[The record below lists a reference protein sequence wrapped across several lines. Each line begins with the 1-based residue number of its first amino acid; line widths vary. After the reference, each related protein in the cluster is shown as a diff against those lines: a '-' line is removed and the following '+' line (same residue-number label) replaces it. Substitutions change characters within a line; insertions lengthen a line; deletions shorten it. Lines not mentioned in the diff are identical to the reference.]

1 MRKRFAR
8 ILCGSLSVMLFCGQ
22 GMAYAGT
29 APAENET
36 GKGRFFMLPN
46 AKNTE
51 SKAEYGCIGVNL
63 VIPQDID
70 LQQEFQVSLNGEQVK
85 KVTLDSGNGQRNETV
100 LFENLAPGNYTVEI
114 QASGYLPY
122 IQKIEVESYNYK
134 IAVAPNDE
142 NEKEESTMGNMLY
155 GNFDG
160 DHAISSKDASAL
172 IDMLESGVYQKKY
185 DMNYD
190 GKLDLA
196 DLQLVSQKIGMT
208 NRTSTVEKTISKD
221 AVSGSTGDG
230 TVLGDG
236 QDVTDVLN
244 GKSIQ
249 ASPAD
254 GKAIAESPVE
264 LNFDFKD
271 ADVEIEGMY
280 LQTPGDNA
288 IAEGTILVTYE
299 EDGELKTMEVAL
311 YSSEAKARMRAAG
324 MVAYV
329 NPDGTVSIEF
339 GKQIAVKKVVLTIT
353 ATTRPD
359 ASLVEISKVEFLNSM
374 EDKIPAPQI
383 SVPELTTVKAG
394 NKSISV
400 AWNKVN
406 NVTGYEVSIYHDG
419 KTEYIRT
426 SDTALAITQF
436 LNKELENKED
446 YTVCVQAVNG
456 EWTSGFSES
465 QTVTPKADKKPDAP
479 DALTLKSEYKSIT
492 ASWKAPED
500 NAADTYTIY
509 YKKKTDTAWQSV
521 KNITATSYEIDA
533 LEKDIEYQ
541 FYVTASNEYGEGPA
555 SLTASGKT
563 ISVVAAQMNEYRLIN
578 KSNGEGKLSA
588 HIKDAVIGI
597 GMMTD
602 SKLDVSGQ
610 SALGLFDNDYTSYW
624 DGGSWDTGG
633 YNQNQA
639 RAVKVT
645 FDQTYTIGEIQF
657 AEQKNITNYPY
668 IRVYYQDE
676 NGVAQV
682 QTCHWT
688 SLTKTD
694 ENGRNYYR
702 LKLSEPITVSSLS
715 IGFGRYLASSPNVS
729 LAEIRFYEYDSLSD
743 DIQNLYTD
751 DLHLAIRDDVTGETL
766 DALQTRLDTKVDN
779 EYHPDREVLQTELD
793 AARQLYEDEA
803 QLDDVLQIS
812 SQISAAYDSS
822 LKTSGLN
829 AWQPL
834 GVSAKAGDTV
844 VIYVGKTGAQ
854 TGSNTSLQLVATQQH
869 AESSAA
875 GKTIANLKVGRNE
888 ITIPE
893 LISTD
898 VEKGGALYI
907 QYTGN
912 NKEDSYAVRV
922 NGGRKIPV
930 LNLYQVNNE
939 AERKEKIASY
949 VKELNDYVN
958 ALEAEDFK
966 KTEKQLSVY
975 NTTDILIDDMMFSLP
990 ASQVLAGLGSEN
1002 REETLSDTLASM
1014 EDVMTL
1020 FYQNKGLT
1028 NSFAEGTD
1036 TFTIEKNHLPS
1047 QHLNIRYMK
1056 MFSGAFM
1063 YAAGNHIGIEWDQ
1076 TKGLIQNGKTV
1087 VNENGQLTSG
1097 YFFGWGICHEIGHQ
1111 LNQGEYAIA
1120 EVTNNY
1126 FAQLA
1131 KSDGTNASARWKY
1144 EDVYK
1149 KVTSGA
1155 VGYPSDGAVQLAMY
1169 WQLHLAYDTGYAQKT
1184 YDNYDEIFDNLFFAR
1199 VDSYARNT
1207 SLFEGSVALQLT
1219 DSVDQNLMRLAS
1231 AAAGKDL
1238 SEFFERWGYE
1248 PDAETLAFMG
1258 QFEKETR
1265 AIYYIDDDSK
1275 SADIENQAV
1284 SLENKEVLENL
1295 EVSVNHSDVTL
1306 TMQPSQ
1312 EVEDQILGYEII
1324 RVTTRKGKTEKEIV
1338 GFTTEN
1344 TYTDTVNLGSR
1355 AVSYEIYPVDLQ
1367 TNRAAKADTQTVKVI
1382 SDGSYEKDQ
1391 FTVSTNM
1398 TSAQDS
1404 REDADDSL
1412 PCESVEKPAV
1422 SMILDEDKSAEYTGS
1437 AMGTPYLLIDM
1448 KQQKEVSAIRYY
1460 ADALPMSEYLIEVS
1474 KDGINYETVAQGSFV
1489 LEDGQET
1496 IYFNDGENP
1505 WVATYEARYIRITAP
1520 EQENKEISIAE
1531 IDILGPSGDNVEFA
1545 TADGSPAIG
1554 YLEQDYIY
1562 QEKTDT
1568 QEELKIPAGSLVFM
1582 GTYKGNPAYNVVTLY
1597 DENGAIVGGIN
1608 EEGDV
1613 VSNQII
1619 LAEVPDDAMLGEVSE
1634 GTWIYWI
1641 EPDELKKLPAKVRAE
1656 LYRVDNALT
1665 NEGERLVSDTVFTE
1679 LERELPYIRLGE

>member
-1 MRKRFAR
+1 MRKEFAR

-29 APAENET
+29 VPAENET

-142 NEKEESTMGNMLY
+142 NETEESTMGNMLY

-254 GKAIAESPVE
+254 GKTIAESPVE
-264 LNFDFKD
+264 LNFDFED

-359 ASLVEISKVEFLNSM
+359 ASLVEISKVEFLNNM

-406 NVTGYEVSIYHDG
+406 NVT
-419 KTEYIRT
+419 
-426 SDTALAITQF
+426 
-436 LNKELENKED
+436 
-446 YTVCVQAVNG
+446 
-456 EWTSGFSES
+456 
-465 QTVTPKADKKPDAP
+465 
-479 DALTLKSEYKSIT
+479 
-492 ASWKAPED
+492 
-500 NAADTYTIY
+500 
-509 YKKKTDTAWQSV
+509 
-521 KNITATSYEIDA
+521 
-533 LEKDIEYQ
+533 
-541 FYVTASNEYGEGPA
+541 ASNEYGEGPA

-563 ISVVAAQMNEYRLIN
+563 SSVVAAQMNEYRLIN
-578 KSNGEGKLSA
+578 KSNGVGKLSA

-639 RAVKVT
+639 RTVKVT

-793 AARQLYEDEA
+793 AARQLYEDAA

-1036 TFTIEKNHLPS
+1036 TSTIEKNHLPS

-1284 SLENKEVLENL
+1284 SLENKEVLENV

-1312 EVEDQILGYEII
+1312 EAEDQILGYEII

-1489 LEDGQET
+1489 LEDGKET

-1608 EEGDV
+1608 EDGDV

-1619 LAEVPDDAMLGEVSE
+1619 LAEIPDDAMLGEVSE

-1641 EPDELKKLPAKVRAE
+1641 EPDELKNLPAKVRAE